1 MFEKI
6 AKFRLLRAGRVAPAP
21 EQSAPANDNRHGAT
35 RPGRRRPQL
44 VCRWTFDHG
53 PSCSWEIAGPQGT
66 NPLLAD
72 EPPAGGTHSHKC
84 LRTVVRRTGRDR
96 GLPPTAPYLLLVRH

>member
-6 AKFRLLRAGRVAPAP
+6 AKFRLLRAGRVAPAL
-21 EQSAPANDNRHGAT
+21 EQRVPANDNRHGAT

-44 VCRWTFDHG
+44 VCRWTFDQG
-53 PSCSWEIAGPQGT
+53 LTCRWEIGGPQGT

-72 EPPAGGTHSHKC
+72 EPPADGTHSHNC
-84 LRTVVRRTGRDR
+84 LRTVVRRAGRDR
-96 GLPPTAPYLLLVRH
+96 GLSPTAPNLLLVRH